1 MELKFLIDLGNSKLK
16 WALLF
21 REEKNSNQVALNGR
35 VDCETISNANF
46 KKYLKKKLNTC
57 TEQIRTYCKSEYTI
71 KSLTQCAKVY
81 ISSVANERM
90 YSIIEKQLK
99 EIFTPKNIHK
109 ITVRNNQELLSKS
122 QKNFLFKINRHS
134 PTELGVD
141 RWLAMIG
148 LTEYFEL
155 DNFKTAFI
163 LAAGTATVMDKIIIR
178 QDKKLDGLTKIIHD
192 GGFIIPG
199 FSLMEKSLSFLTQNT
214 ETKIENPFLIPKNTA
229 DSVRY
234 GISFS
239 QATLLLLAEKN
250 TPIFLYG
257 GNAEK
262 LISSRNLIKNMF
274 QKETS
279 LIEDPWLV
287 FKGIN
292 WIANSQKAKKYFIR
306 R

>member
-35 VDCETISNANF
+35 VDCETITNANF

-122 QKNFLFKINRHS
+122 QKNFLFCSNIFFLLKEKILQ
-134 PTELGVD
+134 T
-141 RWLAMIG
+141 
-148 LTEYFEL
+148 
-155 DNFKTAFI
+155 
-163 LAAGTATVMDKIIIR
+163 
-178 QDKKLDGLTKIIHD
+178 
-192 GGFIIPG
+192 
-199 FSLMEKSLSFLTQNT
+199 
-214 ETKIENPFLIPKNTA
+214 
-229 DSVRY
+229 
-234 GISFS
+234 
-239 QATLLLLAEKN
+239 
-250 TPIFLYG
+250 
-257 GNAEK
+257 
-262 LISSRNLIKNMF
+262 
-274 QKETS
+274 
-279 LIEDPWLV
+279 
-287 FKGIN
+287 
-292 WIANSQKAKKYFIR
+292 
-306 R
+306 